1 MTNKNKHLTTYI
13 AFLRGIGGTDTK
25 IKMQVLKEA
34 FEGLGFQNV
43 RTVIASGNVIFEA
56 EPTREKDLEQIIEKA
71 LPGAIGFGAD
81 TIIYTFDELQRLA
94 RSSLARDMK
103 VTAQARPFVTFLKET
118 PKSIPKLSGK
128 GFKLL
133 GRKGRAVFSLVD
145 LSGVAPSL
153 MNALD
158 REFDKKTT
166 TRSWMTIEKILATP
180 SAATRHLPQ
189 IRR

>member
-1 MTNKNKHLTTYI
+1 MTNKNQSLITYV

-25 IKMQVLKEA
+25 IKMQLLKEA
-34 FEGLGFQNV
+34 FEGMGFQNV

-56 EPTREKDLEQIIEKA
+56 ALTSEKDLEQTIEKA

-94 RSSLARDMK
+94 KSSLASDMK
-103 VTAQARPFVTFLKET
+103 VTAQTRPFVTFLKET
-118 PKSIPKLSGK
+118 PKSIPKLSGR
-128 GFKLL
+128 GFKLV
-133 GRKGRAVFSLVD
+133 GSKGRAVFSLID
-145 LSGVAPSL
+145 LSSVAPSL

-166 TRSWMTIEKILATP
+166 TRSWMT
-180 SAATRHLPQ
+180 
-189 IRR
+189 

>member
-1 MTNKNKHLTTYI
+1 MTNKNKSATTYV

-25 IKMQVLKEA
+25 IRMQVLKAA
-34 FEGLGFQNV
+34 FEGLGFRNV

-56 EPTREKDLEQIIEKA
+56 AAASEKDLERTIEKA
-71 LPGAIGFGAD
+71 LPDAIGFGAD

-94 RSSLARDMK
+94 KSSLARDMK
-103 VTAQARPFVTFLKET
+103 VTAQTRPFVTFLKET

-128 GFKLL
+128 GFKLV
-133 GRKGRAVFSLVD
+133 GSQGRAVFSLVD
-145 LSGVAPSL
+145 LSSVAPHL

-166 TRSWMTIEKILATP
+166 TRSWMTIEKIL
-180 SAATRHLPQ
+180 Q
-189 IRR
+189 K